1 MKTRNFTLYALGL
14 AAAIS
19 MGSAVAADAQQTPR
33 RRATPARRIPVRKDV
48 PAPMRAD
55 TVIVTRVDTVTV
67 RRVDTLTGPT
77 VMRYDTVTRM
87 VYPPLQRLPGLFFGL
102 GLGSTI
108 PMNNIRAL
116 VKDGYGGQAQVG
128 FFPMNSPLG
137 LRADVT
143 YGTMPGRDTDCPSCL
158 DAKLLTVGGDVI
170 LRMPLDRTSKLN
182 PVLYVFGG
190 GGYAIAVGCNAN
202 ELEGQARRLGGEGRF
217 VRIESNTSVP
227 LPRTVPDELKAA
239 LQGETRVR
247 CVLVTPALFET
258 NGWFPDW
265 MKEDLATHKR
275 SGEWGSDRGIVSVT
289 LVATAIARA
298 QSYSG
303 WRPDIDPKGGPGA
316 GQAFRVVPAG
326 SVFWFDV
333 AEGDGPKLWGRSL
346 CQGQWQRDGWG
357 ICLVG
362 LA

>member
-19 MGSAVAADAQQTPR
+19 IGSAVAADAQQTRRPR
-33 RRATPARRIPVRKDV
+33 ARPARRIPVRKDV

-143 YGTMPGRDTDCPSCL
+143 YGTMPGRDTDCPTCL
-158 DAKLLTVGGDVI
+158 DAKLFTVGGDVI

-190 GGYAIAVGCNAN
+190 GGYAKFNDVDPRYTAFLRSAKEPLWNN
-202 ELEGQARRLGGEGRF
+202 EGKF
-217 VRIESNTSVP
+217 YYDV
-227 LPRTVPDELKAA
+227 
-239 LQGETRVR
+239 
-247 CVLVTPALFET
+247 
-258 NGWFPDW
+258 
-265 MKEDLATHKR
+265 
-275 SGEWGSDRGIVSVT
+275 
-289 LVATAIARA
+289 
-298 QSYSG
+298 
-303 WRPDIDPKGGPGA
+303 GPGVD
-316 GQAFRVVPAG
+316 F
-326 SVFWFDV
+326 SVGRLHFY
-333 AEGDGPKLWGRSL
+333 AEGKYLTVLTDRKNVHAFPVYG
-346 CQGQWQRDGWG
+346 
-357 ICLVG
+357 G
-362 LA
+362 LKFY

>member
-48 PAPMRAD
+48 PAPVRAD

-116 VKDGYGGQAQVG
+116 VKDGYAGQAQVG

-143 YGTMPGRDTDCPSCL
+143 YGTLPGRDTDCPTCL
-158 DAKLLTVGGDVI
+158 DAKLFTIGGDVI

-190 GGYAIAVGCNAN
+190 GGYAKFSDVDVRYTNFLRGPNAP
-202 ELEGQARRLGGEGRF
+202 QF
-217 VRIESNTSVP
+217 DT
-227 LPRTVPDELKAA
+227 
-239 LQGETRVR
+239 
-247 CVLVTPALFET
+247 
-258 NGWFPDW
+258 
-265 MKEDLATHKR
+265 
-275 SGEWGSDRGIVSVT
+275 
-289 LVATAIARA
+289 
-298 QSYSG
+298 
-303 WRPDIDPKGGPGA
+303 KGKFYYDVGPGVDFNV
-316 GQAFRVVPAG
+316 GRLHFY
-326 SVFWFDV
+326 
-333 AEGDGPKLWGRSL
+333 AEGKYITMLTDRKNVHLFPVYG
-346 CQGQWQRDGWG
+346 
-357 ICLVG
+357 G
-362 LA
+362 LKFY